1 MELAEFQRIIARTY
15 LERDAGRGTDGTF
28 RRLVEEVGEL
38 ARAIR
43 HADAGQLELE
53 TSDVLAWL
61 ASVASLTGVDLEAAA
76 ARYAQGCPKCGD
88 SPCSC
93 APGDAARQADH
104 DQ

>member
-15 LERDAGRGTDGTF
+15 LERDADRGTDGTF

-43 HADAGQLELE
+43 HRDAPDLELE

-76 ARYAQGCPKCGD
+76 ARYANGCPKCGEL
-88 SPCSC
+88 PCSC
-93 APGDAARQADH
+93 APGDAAAIAEPDR
-104 DQ
+104 

>member
-1 MELAEFQRIIARTY
+1 VELAEFQRIIARTY
-15 LERDAGRGTDGTF
+15 LQRDADRGTDGTF

-43 HADAGQLELE
+43 HQDAADLQLE

-76 ARYAQGCPKCGD
+76 ARYAHGCPKCD
-88 SPCSC
+88 ESPCSC
-93 APGDAARQADH
+93 APGDAARPGEPAV
-104 DQ
+104 

>member
-1 MELAEFQRIIARTY
+1 VELAEFQRIIARTY
-15 LERDAGRGTDGTF
+15 LQRDADRGTDGTF

-43 HADAGQLELE
+43 HQDAGDLQLE

-76 ARYAQGCPKCGD
+76 ARYAQGCPKCGE

-93 APGDAARQADH
+93 APGDAARPGRPAD
-104 DQ
+104 